1 MREREHRIKLLELQ
15 IKEKDQE
22 IRLYSLRAKEL
33 RKSVRYGTLK
43 PIKSVGAMSTL
54 PALKKDDELRIDSL
68 DRREGRV
75 EGGTVGTG
83 ESVSD
88 LKNDRIETQEP
99 VKEEGEA
106 FELEGGKKEMDN
118 INAIFTERG
127 ELTEE
132 NVKKM
137 FHKEDEM

>member
-54 PALKKDDELRIDSL
+54 PALKKDDEMRNP
-68 DRREGRV
+68 V
-75 EGGTVGTG
+75 EGGTG

-137 FHKEDEM
+137 FHKEEER